1 MVFSWL
7 TSWLANWRSCDPE
20 SEPPRLALME
30 KPCPSDTAVLESCG
44 DGLLWQAACFT
55 HVIRFRPC
63 VKSFDQWVYREKKKK
78 NHTLLCQLLG
88 CEGHCLLSGMQN
100 LGAEMYLTLAA
111 EMCVVSECGGCEAA
125 PPGSPPE
132 FDTCLLRG
140 KAASVSL

>member
-20 SEPPRLALME
+20 SEPPRLELME
-30 KPCPSDTAVLESCG
+30 KPCTSDTVVLERCG
-44 DGLLWQAACFT
+44 EGLLWQAACFT
-55 HVIRFRPC
+55 RHLFSTMCEILWPMGLSG
-63 VKSFDQWVYREKKKK
+63 KEKK

-100 LGAEMYLTLAA
+100 FGAEMYLTLAA

-140 KAASVSL
+140 KAVSVSL